1 MLKQRAKIFAAMFAV
16 LAYLIPAASLPQQG
30 LDRTVYIGRQT
41 RMYPVT
47 IEKVTVGDQ
56 VIQTGVMGGPRV
68 LQPGTPFQANN
79 DWLKNMSFV
88 LKNRTN
94 KTIDWAQIYVSI
106 PSAAEGL
113 TKTLANYPLQLGKI
127 PANDFFMGKGQKPLP
142 KRAED
147 LQGRPLS
154 FGPGQTLVIKLADH
168 LDELRADFEQT
179 VTFEQVTQISIEPH
193 YFLFKDGMRWDA
205 ALIAFGIPDPD
216 QPGKFT
222 NMDRGGYFPGNPF
235 QNWPPAAA
243 PSQE

>member
-1 MLKQRAKIFAAMFAV
+1 MLKQHTKMFVALFAV
-16 LAYLIPAASLPQQG
+16 LACLIPAASLPPQG

-47 IEKVTVGDQ
+47 VERVTVGDQ
-56 VIQTGVMGGPRV
+56 GIQTGVMGGPRV
-68 LQPGTPFQANN
+68 LQSGTPFQANQ

-94 KTIDWAQIYVSI
+94 KTIDWAQIYVSV
-106 PSAAEGL
+106 PNASEGL
-113 TKTLANYPLQLGKI
+113 TRTLANYPLQLGKI

-147 LQGRPLS
+147 LEGSPLS
-154 FGPGQTLVIKLADH
+154 FAPGQTLVIKLADH
-168 LDELRADFEQT
+168 LDELQSAFEQT
-179 VTFEQVTQISIEPH
+179 VPMEQVTQISIEPH
-193 YFLFKDGMRWDA
+193 YFFFEDGMRWDA
-205 ALIAFGIPDPD
+205 ALIAFGIPDPN
-216 QPGKFT
+216 QPGKVT
-222 NMDRGGYFPGNPF
+222 DKDRGTYFPGDPF

>member
-1 MLKQRAKIFAAMFAV
+1 MFMRRTKMLAALFAV
-16 LAYLIPAASLPQQG
+16 LAYLIPAASLPPQE

-47 IEKVTVGDQ
+47 IETVTVGDQ

-68 LQPGTPFQANN
+68 LQSGTPFQANN

-94 KTIDWAQIYVSI
+94 KTIDWAQIYVSV
-106 PSAAEGL
+106 PNASEGL
-113 TKTLANYPLQLGKI
+113 TRTLANYPLQLGKI
-127 PANDFFMGKGQKPLP
+127 PANDFFTHRDGTLSPHDPG
-142 KRAED
+142 
-147 LQGRPLS
+147 GSPLS
-154 FGPGQTLVIKLADH
+154 FAPGQTLVIKLGDH
-168 LDELRADFEQT
+168 LDELQAAFELT
-179 VTFEQVTQISIEPH
+179 VPLEQVKLISIEPH
-193 YFLFKDGMRWDA
+193 YFLFRDGMRWDA
-205 ALIAFGIPDPD
+205 AMQGFGIPDPN

-222 NMDRGGYFPGNPF
+222 NMDRGRYFPGDPF